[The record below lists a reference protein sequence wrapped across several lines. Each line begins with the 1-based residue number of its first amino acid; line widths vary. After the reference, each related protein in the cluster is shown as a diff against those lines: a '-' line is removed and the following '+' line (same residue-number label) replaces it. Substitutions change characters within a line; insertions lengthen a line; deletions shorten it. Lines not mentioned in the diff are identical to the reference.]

1 MADRGDDAATTE
13 ASAMTAATSGTT
25 RRLGEAPDAALLD
38 PAERLSADELWELQ
52 LERLQWTLRHA
63 YDNVPHYRQAFDA
76 AGVHPDD
83 CRELADLAKFPTTSK
98 ADLRDNYPFGMF
110 AVPQEQVRRVHASS
124 GTTGRPT
131 VVGYTERDIDTWA
144 TVMARSIRAAGGRP
158 GDRLH
163 NAYGYGLFTGGLGA
177 HYGAEKLGCTV
188 IPVSGGMTPRQ
199 VQLITDFEPRVIM
212 VTPSYMLTVIDEME
226 KQGIDPRSTSLEIG
240 IFGAE
245 PWTEQMR
252 QEMEERL
259 DIQAVDIYG
268 LSEVM
273 GPGVSQECVE
283 TKDGLHV
290 WEDHFYPEIIDPIT
304 GEVLPEGEQ
313 GELVF
318 TSLTKEAM
326 PVIRYRTRDL
336 TRLLPGTARPGMR
349 RMEKI
354 TGRTDDMIILRGV
367 NLFPTQIEEIVL
379 RTPGLSPHF
388 ALELTTRGRMDHLIC
403 RIEAR
408 PDCAAD
414 RRPTA
419 AAEVAKAVKDTVGT
433 SVEVLVVD
441 PETLARSV
449 GKLKRLTDNRE
460 RTGA

>member
-1 MADRGDDAATTE
+1 
-13 ASAMTAATSGTT
+13 MTAAASETT
-25 RRLGEAPDAALLD
+25 RRLGAAADPSLLD
-38 PAERLSADELWELQ
+38 PAERMGADELRGVQ
-52 LERLQWTLRHA
+52 LERLQWSLRHA
-63 YDNVPHYRQAFDA
+63 YDNVPHYRAAFDA

-98 ADLRDNYPFGMF
+98 LDLRDNYPFGMF
-110 AVPQEQVRRVHASS
+110 AVPQDQVRRIHASS

-144 TVMARSIRAAGGRP
+144 GVMARSIRAAGGRA
-158 GDRLH
+158 GDKLH

-188 IPVSGGMTPRQ
+188 IPISGGMTPRQ
-199 VQLITDFEPRVIM
+199 VQLITDFAPRIIM

-259 DIQAVDIYG
+259 DIEAIDIYG

-273 GPGVSQECVE
+273 GPGVAQECVE

-290 WEDHFYPEIIDPIT
+290 WEDHFYPEIIDPVS
-304 GEVLPEGEQ
+304 GEVLPEGEK

-349 RMEKI
+349 RMEKV

-367 NLFPTQIEEIVL
+367 NVFPTQIEEIVL

-388 ALELTTRGRMDHLIC
+388 ALELTTRGRMDHLTVQ
-403 RIEAR
+403 IEAR
-408 PDCAAD
+408 PDCPSD
-414 RRPTA
+414 RRDGA
-419 AAEVAKAVKDTVGT
+419 AREVQKAVKDTVGT
-433 SVEVLVVD
+433 SVDVVVVD

-449 GKLKRLTDNRE
+449 GKLQRLHDLRKRS
-460 RTGA
+460 